1 MKKVNRE
8 NIREIN
14 KSRKQGYKYK
24 RNIRVYII
32 QRNNEDSQKLYI
44 I

>member
-24 RNIRVYII
+24 RNKRVYII
-32 QRNNEDSQKLYI
+32 QKIMNTVKNYI
-44 I
+44 